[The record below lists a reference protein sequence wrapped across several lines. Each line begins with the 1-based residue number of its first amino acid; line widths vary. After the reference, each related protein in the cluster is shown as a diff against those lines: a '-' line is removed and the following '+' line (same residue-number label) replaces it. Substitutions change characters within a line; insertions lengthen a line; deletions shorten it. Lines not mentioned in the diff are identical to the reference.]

1 MEQRSVSEVKRLKRD
16 EWAGWPFLAI
26 TSLVI
31 VAGYVT
37 ALSSVPSLQQPV
49 RLVLFTVLMV
59 THGGLYWFSPNLSR
73 PRGRLLAYLAAQVVL
88 ASVIGL
94 LTPGHWLVLGLYMG
108 VTGQAVGALWPDL
121 RTIAPVVLLCVVLSA
136 YHFAAAWGLQ
146 ELVRF
151 VPYLGIMLAFVLI
164 YVILF
169 VRQVQARQR
178 AEALLHELEAAH
190 RQLGAYAAQV
200 EELTIGQER
209 QRMAQELHDTLAQGL
224 AGLIMQ
230 LEAID
235 SHLESGNPR
244 RAQETVQQAMQRAR
258 ATLREARRAIQ
269 ALRPAALEQ
278 GSLVDALGREVD
290 QFAATTG
297 IRATFQVDA
306 GPPAV
311 SPEVARGILRIVQES
326 LTNVARHA
334 HASHVVV
341 RLQEDDYV
349 LRVTV
354 QDDGSGFDPIEALER
369 PGSFGLAGMR
379 ERARR
384 IGGALQVESAPGRGT
399 RVTLEIGEAS
409 L

>member
-1 MEQRSVSEVKRLKRD
+1 MEQRSVSEVERLKRD

-31 VAGYVT
+31 VTGYVT
-37 ALSSVPSLQQPV
+37 AFSSIPSLQQPV
-49 RLVLFTVLMV
+49 RLALFTVLMV
-59 THGGLYWFSPNLSR
+59 AHGGLYWLSPNLFR
-73 PRGRLLAYLAAQVVL
+73 PRGRLLAYLAVQAVL
-88 ASVIGL
+88 ASVVGL

-121 RTIAPVVLLCVVLSA
+121 RAIALVVFLCVVLSA
-136 YHFAAAWGLQ
+136 YHLAAAWGLQ

-178 AEALLHELEAAH
+178 AQALLHELEAAH
-190 RQLGAYAAQV
+190 RQLQAYADRV
-200 EELTIGQER
+200 EELTISQER

-258 ATLREARRAIQ
+258 ATLHEARRAIQ

-297 IRATFQVDA
+297 VRATFQVDA
-306 GPPAV
+306 GPPNV
-311 SPEVARGILRIVQES
+311 PPEAARGILRIVQES
-326 LTNVARHA
+326 LTNIARHA

-341 RLQEDDYV
+341 RLQENDHV
-349 LRVTV
+349 LRMTV
-354 QDDGSGFDPIEALER
+354 QDDGSGFDPIEALEQ
-369 PGSFGLAGMR
+369 PGCFGLAGLR
-379 ERARR
+379 ERAQR
-384 IGGALQVESAPGRGT
+384 IGGVLQVESAPGRGT
-399 RVTLEIGEAS
+399 GIVLEIEEAS